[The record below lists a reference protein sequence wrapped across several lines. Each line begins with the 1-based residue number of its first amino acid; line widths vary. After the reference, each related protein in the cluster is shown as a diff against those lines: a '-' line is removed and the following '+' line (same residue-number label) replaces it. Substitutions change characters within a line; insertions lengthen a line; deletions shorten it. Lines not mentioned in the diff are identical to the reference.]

1 MSLIML
7 IHIIIAFGLYLYTLN
22 HINPVTS
29 IVSICKMRYYILQS
43 TAMIYRWYLTIA
55 CFDRFALSSTNV
67 RLRNFAKIQIAR
79 RVVIIIT
86 IIWIILP
93 IYSLVF
99 YNIRNNTCGIFFNI
113 AASLY
118 HSIFITLT
126 ASIFPVL
133 IMNICALLTR
143 RNLALKRE
151 RRQRNVLQKRNEEK
165 FQSKRDQQVLIML
178 FIQMMFYGIT
188 ILPLMGIYFYSA
200 ITIYTNKSSDRLNIE
215 QFITYLVEMINFLF
229 PVCSFYLYTM
239 ASHMFRIELKTM
251 LRSLF
256 KCQLLEN
263 TIRVGPIIHE
273 MQIRDKPEQLTTSL
287 PIPQSFIIDREK
299 FESKT
304 EAIDH
309 N

>member
-1 MSLIML
+1 
-7 IHIIIAFGLYLYTLN
+7 
-22 HINPVTS
+22 
-29 IVSICKMRYYILQS
+29 
-43 TAMIYRWYLTIA
+43 
-55 CFDRFALSSTNV
+55 
-67 RLRNFAKIQIAR
+67 
-79 RVVIIIT
+79 
-86 IIWIILP
+86 
-93 IYSLVF
+93 
-99 YNIRNNTCGIFFNI
+99 
-113 AASLY
+113 
-118 HSIFITLT
+118 
-126 ASIFPVL
+126 
-133 IMNICALLTR
+133 MNICALLTR

>member
-1 MSLIML
+1 ML

-29 IVSICKMRYYILQS
+29 ISSICKMRYYILQS

-67 RLRNFAKIQIAR
+67 RLRNFAKVQIAR

-93 IYSLVF
+93 IYILVF

-113 AASLY
+113 VASLY

-133 IMNICALLTR
+133 IMTICALLTR

-151 RRQRNVLQKRNEEK
+151 RRQRNVLQRRNEEK
-165 FQSKRDQQVLIML
+165 LENKRDQQVLIML
-178 FIQMMFYGIT
+178 FIQIMFYGIT
-188 ILPLMGIYFYSA
+188 ILPLMAIYFYSA
-200 ITIYTNKSSDRLNIE
+200 ITIYTNKSSNRLNIE
-215 QFITYLVEMINFLF
+215 QFLTYLVEMINFLF

-239 ASHMFRIELKTM
+239 ASHMFRVELKIM

-273 MQIRDKPEQLTTSL
+273 MQIRDKPEQLITSL
-287 PIPQSFIIDREK
+287 PIPQLFIIDREK
-299 FESKT
+299 FENKT